1 MSNLKPV
8 NPTDFENEFDSLDEG
23 EIVQL
28 VGLKLGDEEY
38 AIDVLKIQEIIRT
51 VEITAVPRT
60 DSFVLGVMNLR
71 GKVIP
76 VVDLRIRFNLDKMDF
91 DKETRIIV
99 VRFDTEQIG
108 FVVDQVTEVIRINKN
123 MVEPTPPLVGSIGQE
138 YILGICKYDDRLIIL
153 LDIDTVISEGKT
165 VPDSDLRKRFL
176 GQPALEAKALISM
189 DDVAATIEQEELSG
203 ESSEGDSLQAFEDED
218 SAEEAA
224 STDIG
229 EIDDIDA
236 LIAMELAKRE
246 QETDELNKKKQES
259 ESHKA
264 ERDTDVEDILN
275 DALSQSDKAINGDQG
290 YVVQDELDALIA
302 QELAKREKETEELN
316 RLRKEEEKKNEKL
329 KEEEE
334 FDVSAFF
341 NEQATQ
347 QSVQTDE
354 VVLSDEEEPV
364 LEVSESVKADD
375 ELFRTETTVALDDL
389 LPEDVDD
396 IEQLLKEAEQL
407 QADDASEKLEQI
419 SEEALA
425 EEIPA
430 SAKPVESAEEPKPE
444 PVSFTS
450 AAPKH
455 DPFFHE
461 TDSID
466 DLKEISR
473 KIINGDAVDLGV
485 DLKGEIG
492 ELLRLILDT
501 KKKVD
506 EIDPT
511 ILMSKESMPVVMES
525 LEQVNEKTEE
535 ATLNL
540 MSAAD
545 RMTGF
550 YSQFLSDLDDLE
562 ELVYKKDAQGLLKNI
577 NRIENDI
584 SAADNLGF
592 GILHALEF
600 QDITEQKLV
609 KVIKSVEE
617 IGARIGAVLGII
629 KAKKDETGGTIEGAS
644 QDDIDSLLAEFG
656 LN

>member
-8 NPTDFENEFDSLDEG
+8 NPTEFENEFDSLEEG

-60 DSFVLGVMNLR
+60 ESFVLGVMNLR

-76 VVDLRIRFNLDKMDF
+76 VVDLRVRFNLDKMDF

-99 VRFDTEQIG
+99 VRFETEQIG
-108 FVVDQVTEVIRINKN
+108 FVVDQVTEVIRISKH

-176 GQPALEAKALISM
+176 GQPALESKPAVSM
-189 DDVAATIEQEELSG
+189 EDIAATVEQEELSEEEPYG
-203 ESSEGDSLQAFEDED
+203 SLDESGPET
-218 SAEEAA
+218 AEEAA
-224 STDIG
+224 PADDS
-229 EIDDIDA
+229 DDIDA
-236 LIAMELAKRE
+236 LIAQELAKRE
-246 QETDELNKKKQES
+246 QETEELNKKKQTPEF
-259 ESHKA
+259 HKA
-264 ERDTDVEDILN
+264 ERESDVEDILN
-275 DALSQSDKAINGDQG
+275 DALSQSDNVINGDEG

-316 RLRKEEEKKNEKL
+316 RLRKEEEKKNEKI

-334 FDVSAFF
+334 FDVSSFF
-341 NEQATQ
+341 AEQAAQ
-347 QSVQTDE
+347 APVQLEEE
-354 VVLSDEEEPV
+354 VVLDDNDSMTPV
-364 LEVSESVKADD
+364 SVSADD
-375 ELFRTETTVALDDL
+375 ELFASETTVDL
-389 LPEDVDD
+389 NGLLSDNVDD
-396 IEQLLKEAEQL
+396 IEEILKEAEQF
-407 QADDASEKLEQI
+407 QNAENVEASETDETFG
-419 SEEALA
+419 
-425 EEIPA
+425 
-430 SAKPVESAEEPKPE
+430 ESAEILEQPAKTEEKKPE
-444 PVSFTS
+444 PVSF
-450 AAPKH
+450 AAPAAKH
-455 DPFFHE
+455 DPFYHE

-466 DLKEISR
+466 ELKEISR

-501 KKKVD
+501 KQKVD

-511 ILMSKESMPVVMES
+511 ILLSKESMPVVVES

-535 ATLNL
+535 ATINL

-545 RMTGF
+545 RMTAF
-550 YSQFLSDLDDLE
+550 YSQFLGDIEDLE
-562 ELVYKKDAQGLLKNI
+562 DLVYKKDAQGLLRNL
-577 NRIENDI
+577 NRIESDI
-584 SAADNLGF
+584 STADNLGL

-609 KVIKSVEE
+609 KVIKSVED

-629 KAKKDETGGTIEGAS
+629 KAKKDETGSIIEGAS

>member
-8 NPTDFENEFDSLDEG
+8 NPTDFENEFDTLDEG
-23 EIVQL
+23 EIIQL

-60 DSFVLGVMNLR
+60 DSFILGVMNLR

-99 VRFDTEQIG
+99 VRFETEQIG
-108 FVVDQVTEVIRINKN
+108 FVVDQVTEVIRISKN

-176 GQPALEAKALISM
+176 GQPALESKPMISL
-189 DDVAATIEQEELSG
+189 DDVAATVEQEELTDEFSDEESLDSFVEEDTTSETVSSNTG
-203 ESSEGDSLQAFEDED
+203 EV
-218 SAEEAA
+218 
-224 STDIG
+224 
-229 EIDDIDA
+229 DDIDA

-246 QETDELNKKKQES
+246 QETEELNRKKS
-259 ESHKA
+259 DAESHNA
-264 ERDTDVEDILN
+264 ERDADVEDILN
-275 DALSQSDKAINGDQG
+275 DALSQSDKAINGDEG

-316 RLRKEEEKKNEKL
+316 RLRKEEEKKNLKID
-329 KEEEE
+329 KEEEI
-334 FDVSAFF
+334 DVSSLFI
-341 NEQATQ
+341 EQPI
-347 QSVQTDE
+347 SPSEEVDE
-354 VVLSDEEEPV
+354 LIISSDTHS
-364 LEVSESVKADD
+364 VSEN
-375 ELFRTETTVALDDL
+375 ETFSTHTTISLDDL
-389 LPEDVDD
+389 LPKDVDD
-396 IEQLLKEAEQL
+396 IENLLKEVEQYKVDEESETFKIIPEEISKQDIPL
-407 QADDASEKLEQI
+407 NEEPIIISEPKQADPVTFSKPTATRNEQ
-419 SEEALA
+419 
-425 EEIPA
+425 
-430 SAKPVESAEEPKPE
+430 
-444 PVSFTS
+444 
-450 AAPKH
+450 
-455 DPFFHE
+455 FFHE

-466 DLKEISR
+466 ELKEISR

-492 ELLRLILDT
+492 ELLRLIHNT
-501 KKKVD
+501 KKKVE

-511 ILMSKESMPVVMES
+511 IIMSKESMPVVVES
-525 LEQVNEKTEE
+525 LEQVNETTEE

-540 MSAAD
+540 MTAAD
-545 RMTGF
+545 KMSGF
-550 YSQFLSDLDDLE
+550 YSKFIDEISSLE
-562 ELVYKKDAQGLLKNI
+562 ELVYKKDAASILKRI
-577 NRIENDI
+577 NNIENDI
-584 SAADNLGF
+584 SNADNLGL

-617 IGARIGAVLGII
+617 IGSRIGAVLGLI
-629 KAKKDETGGTIEGAS
+629 KAKRDEAGTSIEGAS
-644 QDDIDSLLAEFG
+644 QEDIDSLLAEFG